1 MKLVDIKGDE
11 LEVGQV
17 VVFCPTA
24 NNTELE
30 WGVIE
35 NMTPQTIKIRR
46 STKNKKSWRD
56 LQYGSSSKDKYY
68 RSKPK
73 YCTKRLVTQCSHYSN
88 KKYNRMEVF
97 IVETK
102 EK

>member
-17 VVFCPTA
+17 VVFCPNA

-35 NMTPQTIKIRR
+35 HMTPQTIKIRR
-46 STKNKKSWRD
+46 STQNKKSWRD
-56 LQYGSSSKDKYY
+56 LQYGKNPGDKYY
-68 RSKPK
+68 YAKPK
-73 YCTKRLVTQCSHYSN
+73 YSMKRLVTQCSNYSN

-97 IVETK
+97 IVEPK
-102 EK
+102 K